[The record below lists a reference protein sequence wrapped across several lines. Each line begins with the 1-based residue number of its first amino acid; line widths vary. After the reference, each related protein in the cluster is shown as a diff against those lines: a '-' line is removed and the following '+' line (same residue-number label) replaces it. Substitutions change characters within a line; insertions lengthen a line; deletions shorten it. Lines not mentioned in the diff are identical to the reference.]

1 MKDQDR
7 NRWKEIEW
15 TLIRKIGKILFFR
28 NLERNQFVKQL
39 QGGREIEEKER
50 KSQKDLIFF
59 IYKNCKKEKNYGEM
73 SRKKESNKERKQNKR
88 QEFFFSLI
96 WQIYGITNQIPNQ
109 PTRFFFFYA
118 RKQKGTK

>member
-1 MKDQDR
+1 MKDQER

-50 KSQKDLIFF
+50 KSQKDL
-59 IYKNCKKEKNYGEM
+59 
-73 SRKKESNKERKQNKR
+73 
-88 QEFFFSLI
+88 FFF
-96 WQIYGITNQIPNQ
+96 
-109 PTRFFFFYA
+109 
-118 RKQKGTK
+118 